1 MAGNRITKDDYD
13 NRVKQCYS
21 LRFDN
26 QNTFGIKEWL
36 AYCQENYSDKSQ
48 QHHCKMWSD
57 AGELYQEGWKEK
69 LNRLLE
75 PASDELYRLL
85 SSEDEKIRQRAL
97 DQIMKYTGND
107 IQKIDAVVSGEII
120 IKFGDE

>member
-1 MAGNRITKDDYD
+1 
-13 NRVKQCYS
+13 
-21 LRFDN
+21 
-26 QNTFGIKEWL
+26 
-36 AYCQENYSDKSQ
+36 
-48 QHHCKMWSD
+48 MWSD
-57 AGELYQEGWKEK
+57 AGGLYQEGWKEK

-107 IQKIDAVVSGEII
+107 IQKIQAELKGEIV